1 MLLSIGGLTILLLIV
16 MQTLSLYG
24 TRELSRASLKATSL
38 LLARYQAEKVRAS
51 LAYAETSSE
60 AILRTIEVSKL
71 LDDKERLD
79 AYLRAIMEGNPQI
92 SAIEVHAPER
102 APIVLNKNQDGSMI
116 AGEATYNEEFVARR
130 SLQEQVEGVW
140 VVSSKL
146 REIARAYHFQS
157 RNGVRLFI
165 EIPFHHLAAP
175 IEKTEGAAYGFLATD
190 RKLYFDS
197 RLVELEGSPEWIE
210 FSSQILLGP
219 VDGEGFSVRSDPL
232 NNQPAW
238 VGIAR
243 VGDLP
248 LKAGVVYRE
257 SDQFDLVS
265 ELVWW
270 TLGLSAGGV
279 VLILVVTNFL
289 TIGMVTPL
297 EQLCAKVDAAAESGF
312 EGRID
317 TSPQASSEVVGL
329 AGSFNRLMDDIRAH
343 LNELESAVAK
353 RQALESELAI
363 ASRIQESIMP
373 DLPFES
379 TVATADGI
387 STPAREVGGDFL
399 GVFPIDSKRV
409 GFLIGDV
416 SGKGIPAAIYMAFT
430 ASLIEHLGRLDVCPK
445 ESFEIINQALCAR
458 QEPSMF
464 ATVFFGILHESGLVE
479 YCNAGHHPPLIIK
492 PEGGYREIEV
502 ASGLAIG
509 IFDSFEFGQSTFQL
523 EEDEVLF
530 LFTDG
535 LTEAMN
541 AKHEEFGEER
551 VKEFLDHIS
560 PKHSLTDLVKDLTTA
575 VMEFRGAGIPND
587 DLTMLFVKPHFGR
600 DLVDE

>member
-24 TRELSRASLKATSL
+24 TRELSRASLRETSL
-38 LLARYQAEKVRAS
+38 LLARYQAEKVRTS

-60 AILRTIEVSKL
+60 AILRTIEVSDL
-71 LDDKERLD
+71 LADKKRLND
-79 AYLRAIMEGNPQI
+79 YLRTIVEGNLQI
-92 SAIEVHAPER
+92 SAIELHATDDVPV
-102 APIVLNKNQDGSMI
+102 VLKRTTDGSMVE
-116 AGEATYNEEFVARR
+116 GDATYSEEFVARR
-130 SLQEQVEGVW
+130 SLQEQIEGVW

-165 EIPFHHLAAP
+165 EIPFHRLAAP
-175 IEKTEGAAYGFLATD
+175 LEKSEGAAYGFLATD
-190 RKLYFDS
+190 RKLYFDT
-197 RLVELEGSPEWIE
+197 RLAELESSPEWVE

-232 NNQPAW
+232 HHQPAW

-248 LKAGVVYRE
+248 IKAGVVYRE
-257 SDQFDLVS
+257 SDQFDLVRD
-265 ELVWW
+265 LIWW

-289 TIGMVTPL
+289 TIGIVTPL
-297 EQLCAKVDAAAESGF
+297 EQLCAKVDAAAGSDF

-329 AGSFNRLMDDIRAH
+329 ASSFNRLMDDIRAH
-343 LNELESAVAK
+343 LNDLESAVAK

-379 TVATADGI
+379 SIATADGI

-399 GVFPIDSKRV
+399 GVFPIDSERV

-430 ASLIEHLGRLDVCPK
+430 ASLLEHLGRLDVSPK

-458 QEPSMF
+458 KEPSMF
-464 ATVFFGILHESGLVE
+464 ATVFFGILHQSGLVE
-479 YCNAGHHPPLIIK
+479 YCNAGHHPPLVIT
-492 PEGGYREIEV
+492 PDGGFREIEV

-523 EEDEVLF
+523 EQGEILF

-541 AKHEEFGEER
+541 GSHEEFGEER
-551 VKEFLDHIS
+551 VKDFLNEVS
-560 PKHSLTDLVKDLTTA
+560 ANHSLSDLVKDLTTA
-575 VMEFRGAGIPND
+575 VMEFRGAGVPND
-587 DLTMLFVKPHFGR
+587 DLTMLFVKPKFGQVSI
-600 DLVDE
+600 DG